1 MTGIYLAIAGLAL
14 VWAIQGAAWRVL
26 VRKEVLSSVL
36 GGIVVLGIA
45 WNVKAVLPG
54 MSAEALVGLSFQF
67 FGAALLV
74 AMYGLRPAIL
84 MLALVT
90 VLVALLSGWTLE
102 AALRQYLVLGLIPA
116 LVAQGVNHLIQRFL
130 PKHMF
135 IFILGRGYV
144 AGVMSVIIP
153 AIFLFTTHQAFSPKE
168 LGLSNDIVDWVV
180 TLVILS
186 FTEGSLTGMVLAVFV
201 VYKPHWVVCLND
213 TEYLQGI
220 SEPRKMP

>member
-14 VWAIQGAAWRVL
+14 VWSIRGSAWRVL
-26 VRKEVLSSVL
+26 FKKELINSVI
-36 GGIVVLGIA
+36 GGIFVLGIA

-74 AMYGLRPAIL
+74 AMYGLKPAIL
-84 MLALVT
+84 MLGVVTVIVALV
-90 VLVALLSGWTLE
+90 SGWTLE
-102 AALRQYLVLGLIPA
+102 AALRQYIVLGLMPA
-116 LVAQGVNHLIQRFL
+116 LVAQSVNHLIQRFL
-130 PKHMF
+130 PQHMF

-153 AIFLFTTHQAFSPKE
+153 ALFLFTTHQAFSPQE

-201 VYKPHWVVCLND
+201 VYKPHWVLCLND
-213 TEYLQGI
+213 KEYLLGI